1 MTELP
6 QHSIQK
12 YLSDRAGRQQGTP
25 PPPPPP
31 PPPSGEQGGKKEAVE
46 GHHHHQHAKRHQH
59 KESIGYVCSLI
70 ITLLSIQDQ
79 AARHKEYRRVASA
92 GPGPRRLSVCDS
104 VTSKVVTMTMT
115 MTMSMTMTMTMMM
128 MMMIRTM
135 MMFYL
140 LTKG

>member
-12 YLSDRAGRQQGTP
+12 YLSDRQSRQQGT

-46 GHHHHQHAKRHQH
+46 GHHDQHAKRHQH
-59 KESIGYVCSLI
+59 KESIGYACSLLI
-70 ITLLSIQDQ
+70 FFTVCIQDQ

-104 VTSKVVTMTMT
+104 VTSKVVTMTM
-115 MTMSMTMTMTMMM
+115 MEA
-128 MMMIRTM
+128 R
-135 MMFYL
+135 
-140 LTKG
+140 